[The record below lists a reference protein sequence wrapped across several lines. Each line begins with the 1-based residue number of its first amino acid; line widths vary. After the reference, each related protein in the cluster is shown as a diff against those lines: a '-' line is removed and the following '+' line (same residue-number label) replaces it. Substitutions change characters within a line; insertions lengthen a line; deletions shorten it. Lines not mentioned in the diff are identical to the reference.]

1 MFIAIVTNHNQM
13 AILVI
18 ILLIILNGYF
28 SLAEIALV
36 SVTDSEM
43 SDENFKN
50 NPKAAQ
56 VLKLIKNPD
65 EFLSAV
71 QVGITLLGLVEG
83 IYGGNIVAKELEIS
97 LVEIGV
103 SDFAAHVSSLIVGIG
118 LITYLTIVFGELLPK
133 SIALQIPVR
142 ISLAIAPSLSLF
154 SKIIYPFIKLLTVS
168 SRYLLSLLPIQSQ
181 GSKKYTEKDLRRVL
195 SAAYK
200 QGILEKQQLWLHQNV
215 ITFKNLTAKR
225 IMKPARIVA
234 AVPVIWDRQVLKE
247 FIEKRPYSYFPV
259 FTEHEDNITGIVS
272 TKIFLL
278 NDEQDWQKTT
288 LEACSIPADMA
299 ARDIFSIFKEKR
311 VDFGIVRDPAGR
323 YLGIIAMQDI
333 MEGIFGDIPE
343 LEEYSDYFYSKS
355 EKVWIAEGF
364 MHLQRIRNTLSLPWL
379 RDYEGKYLSLAELIT
394 GETAN
399 VKDGDPLVLNRVSF
413 RVIAGTNQDPEK
425 VSITLP

>member
-1 MFIAIVTNHNQM
+1 M

-36 SVTDSEM
+36 SVTDSEL
-43 SDENFKN
+43 SEENFKN

-83 IYGGNIVAKELEIS
+83 IYGGSIVAKEMEEWLIG
-97 LVEIGV
+97 LGV
-103 SDFAAHVSSLIVGIG
+103 SGFVAHISSLIVGIG

-133 SIALQIPVR
+133 SIALQIPVK

-181 GSKKYTEKDLRRVL
+181 GSKKYSEKDLRRVL

-200 QGILEKQQLWLHQNV
+200 QGVLEKQQLWLHQNV

-234 AVPVIWDRQVLKE
+234 AVPISWDRLALKE

-259 FTEHEDNITGIVS
+259 YSEKENNITEIVS

-278 NDEQDWQKTT
+278 HDDQDWHKTA
-288 LEACSIPADMA
+288 LNPCSIPADMP
-299 ARDIFSIFKEKR
+299 ARDIFNIFKEKKI
-311 VDFGIVRDPAGR
+311 DFGIVRDPAGK

-333 MEGIFGDIPE
+333 MEGIFGDMPE
-343 LEEYSDYFYSKS
+343 LEEYSDYFYSES

-364 MHLQRIRNTLSLPWL
+364 VHLQRIRNTLSLPWL
-379 RDYEGKYLSLAELIT
+379 RDYEGNYLSIAELIT
-394 GETAN
+394 GETADL
-399 VKDGDPLVLNRVSF
+399 KDGDPLVLNGVSF
-413 RVIAGTNQDPEK
+413 QIISGTKQDPEK
-425 VSITLP
+425 ISITLP

>member
-1 MFIAIVTNHNQM
+1 MFIAIVTNRKQM

-36 SVTDSEM
+36 SVTDSEL

-83 IYGGNIVAKELEIS
+83 IYGGNIVAKEMEMWLVGMGIS
-97 LVEIGV
+97 TL
-103 SDFAAHVSSLIVGIG
+103 AAHVSSLIVGIG

-181 GSKKYTEKDLRRVL
+181 GAKKLTEKDLRSVL

-200 QGILEKQQLWLHQNV
+200 QGVLEKQQLWLHQNV

-234 AVPVIWDRQVLKE
+234 AVPINWDRQVLKK
-247 FIEKRPYSYFPV
+247 FIEKKPYSYFPV
-259 FTEHEDNITGIVS
+259 YSGQENNITEIVS

-278 NDEQDWQKTT
+278 HDEQDWHKTA
-288 LEACSIPADMA
+288 LNPCAIPADMA
-299 ARDIFSIFKEKR
+299 ARDIFNIFKEKR
-311 VDFGIVRDPAGR
+311 IDFGIVRDPAGK

-333 MEGIFGDIPE
+333 MEGIFGDMPE
-343 LEEYSDYFYSKS
+343 LEEYSAYFYSES

-364 MHLQRIRNTLSLPWL
+364 VHLQRIRNTLSLPWL
-379 RDYEGKYLSLAELIT
+379 RDYEGNYLSIAELIT
-394 GETAN
+394 GETIGL
-399 VKDGDPLVLNRVSF
+399 KDGDPLILNGVRFQILS
-413 RVIAGTNQDPEK
+413 GSKQDPEK
-425 VSITLP
+425 ISITLP

>member
-1 MFIAIVTNHNQM
+1 M

-36 SVTDSEM
+36 SVTDGEL
-43 SDENFKN
+43 SDDNFKN

-83 IYGGNIVAKELEIS
+83 IYGGNIVAKELEVWLIGLGVSNFLAHGSS
-97 LVEIGV
+97 LV
-103 SDFAAHVSSLIVGIG
+103 VGIG

-133 SIALQIPVR
+133 SIALQIPVK

-181 GSKKYTEKDLRRVL
+181 GSKNFTEKDLRRVL

-200 QGILEKQQLWLHQNV
+200 QGVLEKQQFWLHQNV

-234 AVPVIWDRQVLKE
+234 SVPVSWNRREVKE
-247 FIEKRPYSYFPV
+247 FIEKKPYSYFPV
-259 FTEHEDNITGIVS
+259 VTGHESNIIGIVK

-278 NDEQDWQKTT
+278 DDDQDWHKTM
-288 LEACSIPADMA
+288 LDVCYVPADMP
-299 ARDIFSIFKEKR
+299 ARDIFNIFKERR
-311 VDFGIVRDPAGR
+311 VDFGIVGDAEGK

-333 MEGIFGDIPE
+333 MEGVFGDMPE
-343 LEEYSDYFYSKS
+343 LEEYSEYFYAQS
-355 EKVWIAEGF
+355 EKVWISEGF
-364 MHLQRIRNTLSLPWL
+364 VHLQRIRNTLSLPWL
-379 RDYEGKYLSLAELIT
+379 RDYEGSYLSLAELIT
-394 GETAN
+394 GETADLKN
-399 VKDGDPLVLNRVSF
+399 GDPLILNGVSF
-413 RVIAGTNQDPEK
+413 EVIAGTKQDPEK
-425 VSITLP
+425 ISMTLP

>member
-1 MFIAIVTNHNQM
+1 M

-36 SVTDSEM
+36 SVTDSEL

-83 IYGGNIVAKELEIS
+83 IYGGNIVAKEMEVWLIR
-97 LVEIGV
+97 LGV
-103 SDFAAHVSSLIVGIG
+103 SGVIAHVSSLIVGIG

-133 SIALQIPVR
+133 SIALQIPVK

-168 SRYLLSLLPIQSQ
+168 SRYLLSLFPIQSQ
-181 GSKKYTEKDLRRVL
+181 GSKKLTEKDLRRVL

-200 QGILEKQQLWLHQNV
+200 QGVLEKQQLWLHQNV

-234 AVPVIWDRQVLKE
+234 AVPISWDRQALKE

-259 FTEHEDNITGIVS
+259 YSEQENNITEIVS

-278 NDEQDWQKTT
+278 HDDQDWHKTA
-288 LEACSIPADMA
+288 LNPCSIPADMA
-299 ARDIFSIFKEKR
+299 ARDIFNIFKEKR
-311 VDFGIVRDPAGR
+311 IDFGIVRDPAGK

-333 MEGIFGDIPE
+333 MEGIFGDMPE

-364 MHLQRIRNTLSLPWL
+364 VHLQRIRNTLSLPWL
-379 RDYEGKYLSLAELIT
+379 RDYEGNYLSIAELIT
-394 GETAN
+394 GETTSIKN
-399 VKDGDPLVLNRVSF
+399 GDPLVLNGVSF
-413 RVIAGTNQDPEK
+413 QIISGTKQDPEK
-425 VSITLP
+425 ISITLP